1 MIVNA
6 FLAMDDQQD
15 SARLEFD
22 KVWKSAQCLNT
33 CEIEQLLRGPY
44 LQAEA
49 SGDMKPHLET
59 AYKHA
64 RRFSKLKD
72 SQALQELRM
81 ALEDWEAPSSAGL
94 QQSEAKLVQ
103 FEQAQLITLV
113 PGDADEAI
121 SLIPSLDRFSPV
133 DVSSI
138 LDIIVT
144 YMKTGGPLPQQSQV
158 DFNMAQPL
166 HY

>member
-1 MIVNA
+1 
-6 FLAMDDQQD
+6 MDDQQD

-22 KVWKSAQCLNT
+22 SVWKSAQCLNI

-49 SGDMKPHLET
+49 AGDMKPHLET

-94 QQSEAKLVQ
+94 QDTESKLVP
-103 FEQAQLITLV
+103 FEQAQLLTLA
-113 PGDADEAI
+113 PSDADEAM

-144 YMKTGGPLPQQSQV
+144 YMKTGGPLPLQSQG
-158 DFNMAQPL
+158 DFSMAPPL
-166 HY
+166 NY